1 MQVVQPRQQRCAGRK
16 RRGLWNHDSNQDQPR
31 RQIPQGPQGIMA
43 VAPPPN
49 HPPPTPAQLDR
60 AEQISR
66 GRAPLR
72 TVTLSGPIAAEIL
85 RESSSWRGYD
95 SMTVW
100 DKLPEALVH
109 RASLNGF
116 QTRLSN
122 SFIELNIYYYI
133 VCSLSLVTI
142 FFLVITYITHDIAV
156 TRCHGQLL
164 TICPVI
170 IHVTPPG
177 MFQSSLSHIL
187 MMVVSLVYMLI
198 CWRAI
203 YNL

>member
-1 MQVVQPRQQRCAGRK
+1 MCRKEAARALKSWQQSRSATQTDPAGPARHH
-16 RRGLWNHDSNQDQPR
+16 GCGTS
-31 RQIPQGPQGIMA
+31 
-43 VAPPPN
+43 PN

-66 GRAPLR
+66 RRAPLR

-142 FFLVITYITHDIAV
+142 VFF
-156 TRCHGQLL
+156 G
-164 TICPVI
+164 
-170 IHVTPPG
+170 
-177 MFQSSLSHIL
+177 
-187 MMVVSLVYMLI
+187 
-198 CWRAI
+198 
-203 YNL
+203 YNLYNPWYRSYKVSRAAANDLSRDHPRDSAWDVPV